1 MDVPDFERIV
11 RIYGGEGCLNCERQ
25 DDGGLVCTD
34 GVSLDH
40 ITFPAYKN
48 ETSGVCYN
56 ESTVRDWIQ
65 SRHAAGAVA
74 TDPHSR
80 KRWSLPIELI
90 PLPDERIEDKLLN
103 FDYEAEQMFEPAVV
117 IDLIEA
123 GRGAEGI
130 QLFRNTIRFC
140 GGVEG
145 CFSPFY
151 ILKLLT
157 RGYDEE
163 ARDLFDASVEF
174 ACNFED
180 FFAAELYQAGIM
192 SRATELV
199 VRTLQFADTYRV
211 HRIARMHRIGMVAEA
226 KLAYAG
232 TIGLAKK
239 FSVEDVLELCCAGM
253 VDEGADSFQQT
264 LQFTAR
270 KFVSTDVVLLRRAGL
285 TRQARELLRKTIP
298 FSLARR
304 GAPGRRSPNLD

>member
-1 MDVPDFERIV
+1 M
-11 RIYGGEGCLNCERQ
+11 
-25 DDGGLVCTD
+25 D
-34 GVSLDH
+34 GVSLDQ
-40 ITFPAYKN
+40 ITFPAYMN
-48 ETSGVCYN
+48 ETSGVCDN
-56 ESTVRDWIQ
+56 EPTVRDWIQ
-65 SRHAAGAVA
+65 SRHAAGGFA

-80 KRWSLPIELI
+80 KRWSLPIKLV
-90 PLPDERIEDKLLN
+90 PLPDESIEEKL
-103 FDYEAEQMFEPAVV
+103 FEPAVV

-140 GGVEG
+140 GGAEG
-145 CFSPFY
+145 CFSPFS
-151 ILKLLT
+151 ILILLT

-174 ACNFED
+174 AYNFED
-180 FFAAELYQAGIM
+180 FFATELYQAGMM

-199 VRTLQFADTYRV
+199 VRTLQFAHTYRV
-211 HRIARMHRIGMVAEA
+211 HHIARMHGIGMVAEA

-285 TRQARELLRKTIP
+285 TRQARELLRKSIP
-298 FSLARR
+298 FSHGVMRRVRLAGEAQSLTDGYER
-304 GAPGRRSPNLD
+304 GTRD